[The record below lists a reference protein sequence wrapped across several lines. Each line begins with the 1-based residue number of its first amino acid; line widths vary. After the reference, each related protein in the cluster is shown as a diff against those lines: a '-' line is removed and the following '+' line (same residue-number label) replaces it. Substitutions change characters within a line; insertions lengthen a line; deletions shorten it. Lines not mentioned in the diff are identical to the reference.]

1 VNANG
6 GRLIAALGRM
16 LLQPVDSEDP
26 GSIDRDLIEA
36 VLGPVET
43 VGRLYF
49 RAEVRGLERLP
60 RGAAVVVGNH
70 NAGITFL
77 EPFFMGAAYY
87 RERADDA
94 PLYFLAHDAMVD
106 LPLLRSF
113 LCRVGA
119 VRASYESA
127 DRVFEAGGKLVV
139 YPGGNREAFRR
150 FTDRHRIDMA
160 GRTGFLKLALRAGVP
175 VVPHVQIGGHE
186 TFFVLHP
193 GERAAELLKLNKTV
207 RSETCAL
214 FIGLPWGIFAGPMFH
229 LPLPSKSVI
238 EFGEPIDL
246 EALGHGPESADDPEA
261 LQELY
266 ELISGRMQGLMDAL
280 AAERRYPILG

>member
-1 VNANG
+1 MNANG
-6 GRLIAALGRM
+6 GLLAALGRM
-16 LLQPVDSEDP
+16 LLQPVDAEDP
-26 GSIDRDLIEA
+26 GSLDRGLIEA
-36 VLGPVET
+36 VIGPIET
-43 VGRLYF
+43 FGRLYF
-49 RAEVRGLERLP
+49 RAEVRGMERLP
-60 RGAAVVVGNH
+60 HGAAVVVGNH

-77 EPFFMGAAYY
+77 EPFVMGAAYY
-87 RERADDA
+87 RQRTDDA

-106 LPLLRSF
+106 MPLLRSF

-119 VRASYESA
+119 VRASYASA

-150 FTDRHRIDMA
+150 YSDRHRIDMA

-193 GERAAELLKLNKTV
+193 GERVAELLKLNKFM

-238 EFGEPIDL
+238 EFGEPIDP
-246 EALGHGPESADDPEA
+246 AAMGYGPESADDKDA
-261 LQELY
+261 LGELY
-266 ELISGRMQGLMDAL
+266 ELVSGRMQGMMDSL
-280 AAERRYPILG
+280 AAERKYPILG